1 MAKLYSQV
9 RNNADGSKTFVVPMG
24 GKNKEY
30 TLPAAELAFND
41 NVGNQIRNDA
51 VSGFQFD
58 VNNLA
63 IASRMVIDTVRYTE
77 DLTKFAPIIDG
88 EQNWAD
94 QVLYFKTSIVPRKYQ
109 GNGRG
114 YRAGQMSHMGRTPKT
129 EVSVRNQLAQVYD
142 FWDMAEW
149 TLPELKQA
157 EQAGGILDIAQ
168 AKLRGIAEIYKWEVF
183 FEDFWN
189 GIDDGV
195 GYGLKNNP
203 NVAADSTIMTK
214 PISEMTATEFK
225 EKMKEIIDFGY
236 SVGKWNTIKYNRLF
250 VPMDDWGSLG
260 LQIDENQNFRDAGVG
275 NRVQHVLDWAFQSGM
290 ELYPS
295 AMLNADNNG
304 GTSQYILAAH
314 DPYNYHV
321 KRTIPLMFVPGVP
334 NGMRMSTEAYARHT
348 TPILLRNESLVYLHG
363 VGF

>member
-9 RNNADGSKTFVVPMG
+9 RNNADGSKTFVTA
-24 GKNKEY
+24 NKEY
-30 TLPAAELAFND
+30 TLSAAELAAND
-41 NVGNQIRNDA
+41 HVSSQIRNDA
-51 VSGFQFD
+51 VSGFNFD
-58 VNNLA
+58 INNLA
-63 IASRMVIDTVRYTE
+63 IASRMVIDSVRYTE

-94 QVLYFKTSIVPRKYQ
+94 QVLYFKTAIVARDYK
-109 GNGRG
+109 GRG
-114 YRAGQMSHMGRTPKT
+114 YRAGQMSNMARTPKS
-129 EVSVRNQLAQVYD
+129 EVSVRKQIASVYD

-157 EQAGGILDIAQ
+157 EQAGGILDLAQ
-168 AKLRGIAEIYKWEVF
+168 AKLRAIAEIYKWEVF

-203 NVAADSTIMTK
+203 NVRADSTIMTE
-214 PISEMTATEFK
+214 PFSEMAAADFK
-225 EKMKEIIDFGY
+225 AKLKEMIDFAY
-236 SVGKWNTIKYNRLF
+236 TVGKYNTIKYNRLF
-250 VPMDDWGSLG
+250 LPTDDWGALG
-260 LQIDENQNFRDAGVG
+260 LQIDETQNFRDAGVG
-275 NRVQHVLDWAFQSGM
+275 NRIQHVLDWAFQTGFEM
-290 ELYPS
+290 YPS

-304 GTSQYILAAH
+304 GTSKYILAAH

-321 KRTIPLMFVPGVP
+321 KRTLPLMFVPGVP

-348 TPILLRNESLVYLHG
+348 TPILLRNESLVYFNA

>member
-24 GKNKEY
+24 GKDKEY
-30 TLPAAELAFND
+30 TLSAAELSANAT
-41 NVGNQIRNDA
+41 VESQVRNDA

-77 DLTKFAPIIDG
+77 DLTKFAPIIDS

-94 QVLYFKTSIVPRKYQ
+94 MVMYFKTSIVPRKYQ
-109 GNGRG
+109 ANGRG
-114 YRAGQMSHMGRTPKT
+114 YRAGQMSHMSRTPKS
-129 EVSVRNQLAQVYD
+129 EVSVRNQLAKVYD

-157 EQAGGILDIAQ
+157 ELAGGILDIAQ
-168 AKLRGIAEIYKWEVF
+168 AKLRGIVEIYKWEVF

-189 GIDDGV
+189 GVEDGV

-203 NVAADSTIMTK
+203 NVKADSTIMTE
-214 PISEMTATEFK
+214 PISEMDAATFK
-225 EKMKEIIDFGY
+225 EKMKAIIDFAY
-236 SVGKWNTIKYNRLF
+236 ENGKYNTIKYNRLF
-250 VPMDDWGSLG
+250 IPMSDWGALG
-260 LQIDENQNFRDAGVG
+260 LQVDETQNFRDAGVG
-275 NRVQHVLDWAFQSGM
+275 NRVQHILAWAFQNDM
-290 ELYPS
+290 ELVPS
-295 AMLNADNNG
+295 AMLDADNNG

-321 KRTIPLMFVPGVP
+321 KRTLPLMFVPGTP
-334 NGMRMSTEAYARHT
+334 NGMRFSTEAYARHT
-348 TPILLRNESLVYLHG
+348 TPILLRNESLVYLNA